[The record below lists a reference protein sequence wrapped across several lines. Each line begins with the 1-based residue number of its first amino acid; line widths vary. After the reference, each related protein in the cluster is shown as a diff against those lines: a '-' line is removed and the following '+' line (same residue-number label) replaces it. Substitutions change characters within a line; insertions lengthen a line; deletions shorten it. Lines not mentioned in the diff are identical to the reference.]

1 MPETDAY
8 GHLLTLQ
15 SEAEQRATS
24 RRRAATD
31 LRKEAES
38 YEREADVM
46 TQHAA
51 WYGEAAAALAPAK
64 ADEEEAEA
72 S

>member
-8 GHLLTLQ
+8 GHLLTMQ
-15 SEAEQRATS
+15 AEAEQRATS

-31 LRKEAES
+31 LRNEAAS
-38 YEREADVM
+38 YEHEADVM

-51 WYGEAAAALAPAK
+51 WYGEAAAALAPA
-64 ADEEEAEA
+64 DEEEAEA